1 MMNKIYIII
10 LLCVFYLFE
19 GKKAHALNS
28 FEMALIAIGLGYSYD
43 KYYDHSLTY
52 ESTYQK
58 KLNVVEKFLDSK
70 RVEVSTFDFFNI
82 PTQQKLLV
90 IEEIHNL
97 KSQYP

>member
-1 MMNKIYIII
+1 MKKIYII
-10 LLCVFYLFE
+10 LMLCVFLVFK
-19 GKKAHALNS
+19 GKEAHALNS
-28 FEMALIAIGLGYSYD
+28 FELALIAIGLGYSYD

-70 RVEVSTFDFFNI
+70 EVQVSTFDLINI

-97 KSQYP
+97 KRQYP